1 VRDKKIPRVLEF
13 DMMLLRGLIWSGL
26 VLSLTPELVSF
37 AKAEEPPAAAATA
50 AATMPLPAIPT
61 VKIVPAAAVPEQPAM
76 QEPTKTAVVL
86 PPPAPP
92 KPIITLQA
100 KVDLGR
106 QTLTVTERG
115 KAVGTWKI
123 SSGGSAEF
131 ATPRGVFKP
140 EWTAKMW
147 FSKKYDDAP
156 MPNAVFFKNG
166 AAIHATQAIGRLG
179 TPASH
184 GCVRLS
190 PANAETFYK
199 LVQRHGLTHTQIHV
213 FGDAP
218 YPQHVARAPA
228 STPRT
233 ATVTGRANPY
243 GGQGYAGWSSPPR
256 SVRYA
261 TASPFASSPFLS
273 PTYVRLPISAAR
285 NR

>member
-1 VRDKKIPRVLEF
+1 
-13 DMMLLRGLIWSGL
+13 MMLLRGLIWSGL
-26 VLSLTPELVSF
+26 VLSVAPELVVF
-37 AKAEEPPAAAATA
+37 AKAEEPQAAAAA
-50 AATMPLPAIPT
+50 ASEMAPAVPF
-61 VKIVPAAAVPEQPAM
+61 VKIVPIAAAAQPPAVPETP
-76 QEPTKTAVVL
+76 KTAAVQ

-92 KPIITLQA
+92 KPVITLQA

-115 KAVGTWKI
+115 KAIGTWKI

-140 EWTAKMW
+140 EWTAKIW

-184 GCVRLS
+184 GCVRLA

-199 LVQRHGLTHTQIHV
+199 LVQRHGLAHTQIHV

-218 YPQHVARAPA
+218 YPQQIARAP
-228 STPRT
+228 SGNPRN
-233 ATVTGRANPY
+233 ATGAGRANPY
-243 GGQGYAGWSSPPR
+243 GNQGYAGWSSPSR
-256 SVRYA
+256 SVQYA
-261 TASPFASSPFLS
+261 TASPFASPPFLS
-273 PTYVRLPISAAR
+273 PMYVRLPISVAR
-285 NR
+285 SR

>member
-1 VRDKKIPRVLEF
+1 
-13 DMMLLRGLIWSGL
+13 MMLLRGLIWSGL
-26 VLSLTPELVSF
+26 VLSVAPELVAV
-37 AKAEEPPAAAATA
+37 AKAEAPLTSATTAATA
-50 AATMPLPAIPT
+50 MPPPAIPI
-61 VKIVPAAAVPEQPAM
+61 VKIVPAAAIPEQPAT
-76 QEPTKTAVVL
+76 QEPSKAAVVV

-92 KPIITLQA
+92 KPIISLQA

-140 EWTAKMW
+140 EWMAKLW

-166 AAIHATQAIGRLG
+166 AAIHATQAISRLG

-184 GCVRLS
+184 GCVRLA

-199 LVQRHGLTHTQIHV
+199 LVQRHGLAHTQIHV
-213 FGDAP
+213 FGEAP
-218 YPQHVARAPA
+218 YPQSVARAPA
-228 STPRT
+228 SAPRN
-233 ATVTGRANPY
+233 ATGAGRANPY
-243 GGQGYAGWSSPPR
+243 GNQGYASWSSPPR
-256 SVRYA
+256 SVQYA
-261 TASPFASSPFLS
+261 TARPFASPPFLS
-273 PTYVRLPISAAR
+273 PMYIQLPISAAR
-285 NR
+285 AR